1 MLPIRNLIKI
11 NQWPN
16 FLFIFSLKAKD
27 FLFFS
32 KIERSREWEKN
43 IKNKKGFQRKL
54 DLKRV
59 SRIRDYLLSDNSY
72 IPTNFIVN
80 ICTEDHNDVDF
91 KSKAKITNNSLIEL
105 NSENDLLVIDWQHR
119 LAALDYINYN
129 SELNWS
135 WIRFKELSNKDR
147 EKLDNYEVIIT
158 WYLNISRIE
167 MAKVFI
173 TINNNQKKVNKS
185 VIFDLLHISWKD
197 IDNLDQETEEILMA
211 WLTLEQIKAT
221 SIIEELYENNKSYW
235 YNAVNYEWGRLK
247 TIELWSFVEHLS
259 LALWKYRFLNNEN
272 FIYHERRVETID
284 LFYKKLIDSIFQ
296 EKKEGDVL
304 ISKYDQFIDKN
315 CILSKASWVWIIFNK
330 DIFDKVLELSL
341 DGDIINEKYLEK
353 IFLNFNENDFLS
365 TNPEYKWKLSSKAW
379 YSEIIKILSNKI
391 KLW

>member
-11 NQWPN
+11 NQGPN

-32 KIERSREWEKN
+32 KIERSREGEKN

-105 NSENDLLVIDWQHR
+105 NSENDLLVIDGQHR

-129 SELNWS
+129 SELNGS
-135 WIRFKELSNKDR
+135 GIRFKELSNKDR

-158 WYLNISRIE
+158 GYLNISRIE

-185 VIFDLLHISWKD
+185 VIFDLLHISGKD

-211 WLTLEQIKAT
+211 GLTLEQIKAT

-235 YNAVNYEWGRLK
+235 YNAVNYEGGRLK
-247 TIELWSFVEHLS
+247 TIELGSFVEHLS
-259 LALWKYRFLNNEN
+259 LALGKYRFLNNEN

-315 CILSKASWVWIIFNK
+315 CILSKASGVGIIFNK

-365 TNPEYKWKLSSKAW
+365 TNPEYKGKLSSKAG

-391 KLW
+391 KLG